1 MELLMSSLFH
11 YQKQHTNSC
20 RRVHVNH
27 HLQIEFTK
35 YYLVQNLFN
44 NTCLLHVFLLN
55 HVLHF

>member
-1 MELLMSSLFH
+1 MSSLFH

-20 RRVHVNH
+20 RHVHVNN

-55 HVLHF
+55 HVLDF